1 VILTKPF
8 DCNEG
13 GHTVILEVATLA
25 VQPGEESRFESAF
38 RDAARYIAAAPGYV
52 EHELQHCVET
62 PGKYVLLVR
71 WQSVED
77 HTVRFKGSA
86 GYQLFRAVIHP
97 FYAEP
102 PRAEHFERVADR
114 E

>member
-1 VILTKPF
+1 
-8 DCNEG
+8 
-13 GHTVILEVATLA
+13 VILEVATLA

-52 EHELQHCVET
+52 EHELQRCVEA

-86 GYQLFRAVIHP
+86 DYQLFRALIHP
-97 FYAEP
+97 FYVEP
-102 PRAEHFERVADR
+102 PRAEHFERINGHD
-114 E
+114 